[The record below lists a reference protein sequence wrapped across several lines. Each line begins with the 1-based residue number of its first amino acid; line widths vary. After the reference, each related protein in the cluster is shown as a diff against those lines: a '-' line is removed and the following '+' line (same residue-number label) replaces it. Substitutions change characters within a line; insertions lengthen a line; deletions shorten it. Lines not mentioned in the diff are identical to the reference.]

1 MLNVNAVSLD
11 RKEKIG
17 SLMAFARLLT
27 LHGDLPNVERAVQ
40 SGRFSSRVQEITKTA
55 VAAGSTAD
63 PAWAGTVA
71 PYADAVSAFLESLSS
86 ESSFDRILSDNSLRR
101 VPLRGR
107 GVVVTT
113 GASGQ
118 NVTKDR

>member
-71 PYADAVSAFLESLSS
+71 PYADAVSAFLESLVQNL
-86 ESSFDRILSDNSLRR
+86 FDKILSDNSFRR